1 MARIVTENDIGKGLA
16 IEGNKL
22 VAKVSAAAGNAIQ
35 ATEEGLFVPTPTA
48 APVDVHLAGAEYVK
62 ATKTLK
68 LKLSDNTEVEAPLAD
83 LLAKDALNETLRGE
97 KVESLAGVTLGYL
110 MKADEA

>member
-22 VAKVSAAAGNAIQ
+22 VAKVSTASGNAIQ
-35 ATEEGLFVPTPTA
+35 ATEEGLFVAPPA
-48 APVDVHLAGAEYVK
+48 AATVDVHLAGAEYAK

-68 LKLSDNTEVEAPLAD
+68 LKLSDDTTVDAPLAE

-97 KVESLAGVTLGYL
+97 EVQSLAGVTLGYL
-110 MKADEA
+110 MKAD

>member
-16 IEGNKL
+16 IEANKL

-35 ATEEGLFVPTPTA
+35 ATEEGLFVAAPATPT
-48 APVDVHLAGAEYVK
+48 VDVHLAGAEYDA

-68 LKLSDNTEVEAPLAD
+68 LKLSDDTTVEAPLAD
-83 LLAKDALNETLRGE
+83 LLAKDALNGVLRGE
-97 KVESLAGVTLGYL
+97 EIQSLGGLTMGHL
-110 MKADEA
+110 MKAD

>member
-22 VAKVSAAAGNAIQ
+22 VAKVSAASGNAIQ
-35 ATEEGLFVPTPTA
+35 ATEDGLFVAPPA
-48 APVDVHLAGAEYVK
+48 AATVDVHLAGAEYVK

-68 LKLSDNTEVEAPLAD
+68 LKLSDDTTVDAPLAE

-97 KVESLAGVTLGYL
+97 EVQSLAGVTLGYL
-110 MKADEA
+110 MKAD

>member
-22 VAKVSAAAGNAIQ
+22 VAKVSDAAGNAIQ
-35 ATEEGLFVPTPTA
+35 ATEEGLFVAPPA
-48 APVDVHLAGAEYVK
+48 ATPVDVHLAGAEYVK

-68 LKLSDNTEVEAPLAD
+68 LKLSDNTEVEAPLAE
-83 LLAKDALNETLRGE
+83 LLAKDALNDTLRGE

>member
-1 MARIVTENDIGKGLA
+1 MAKIVTENDIGKGLA

-35 ATEEGLFVPTPTA
+35 ATEEGLFVAPPA
-48 APVDVHLAGAEYVK
+48 APSVDVHLAGAEYVK

-68 LKLSDNTEVEAPLAD
+68 LKLSDNTEVEAPLAE

-97 KVESLAGVTLGYL
+97 EVQSLAGVTLGYL
-110 MKADEA
+110 MKAD